1 MRTVILIAFA
11 LLLPL
16 QSSAADDLLSR
27 MAAVNSGLH
36 SYTATMKAHVALTT
50 FPFLSADIGANYY
63 HKDPDLNKLEVTS
76 GLPAMASQFSKLYPR
91 FEPPSR
97 WPELFTIKNLGDDGR
112 ISTFELTPKINSN
125 IASMTVKVD
134 DATALTKSVQW
145 NYVGG
150 ASATMENTY
159 EQQHGYWLITAQT
172 GSVDEPSYK
181 GTISSTLSNYKLNPQ
196 LADSIFQQ

>member
-1 MRTVILIAFA
+1 MRTFILV
-11 LLLPL
+11 LLAAALPL
-16 QSSAADDLLSR
+16 QSTAADDLLTR

-36 SYTATMKAHVALTT
+36 SYSATMRAHVALTT

-63 HKDPDLNKLEVTS
+63 HKDPDLNKVEVTS

-91 FEPPSR
+91 FEPPAR
-97 WPELFTIKNLGDDGR
+97 WPELFTIKTLGDDGK
-112 ISTFELTPKINSN
+112 ITSFELTPKVSSN

-134 DATALTKSVQW
+134 DASALTKSVQW

-150 ASATMENTY
+150 ASAVMENTY
-159 EQQHGYWLITAQT
+159 QQQHGYWLITSQT

-181 GTISSTLSNYKLNPQ
+181 GTITSTLSNYKINPE